1 MKTNS
6 YKKIIQSH
14 VMGLGVCK
22 EEQMSYYREVH
33 RLMAMGGI
41 IDPQTLMADRKKPF
55 KNSPWG
61 EFKNYEYRDGKR
73 VHVDSYILNEQGV
86 ARVNEILTKYVT
98 DRYLTKGKLAS
109 ADLFVKEMRG
119 MIDGSLLV
127 AWLAN
132 KGVEVKEVKEV
143 KKDAQPHSLVFTLNN
158 RRHTYYHKENLVVW
172 SESQGKNA
180 PVEKSNPFWF
190 IMNQKTHQLSS
201 VQERA
206 IAATSIF
213 ADHWNVKFGNGLAL
227 PDSKAPEG

>member
-1 MKTNS
+1 
-6 YKKIIQSH
+6 
-14 VMGLGVCK
+14 
-22 EEQMSYYREVH
+22 
-33 RLMAMGGI
+33 
-41 IDPQTLMADRKKPF
+41 
-55 KNSPWG
+55 
-61 EFKNYEYRDGKR
+61 
-73 VHVDSYILNEQGV
+73 
-86 ARVNEILTKYVT
+86 
-98 DRYLTKGKLAS
+98 
-109 ADLFVKEMRG
+109 

-132 KGVEVKEVKEV
+132 KGVEVTEV
-143 KKDAQPHSLVFTLNN
+143 KKGAQPHSLVFTLNN

-201 VQERA
+201 AQEKA

-213 ADHWNVKFGNGLAL
+213 AGHWNVKFGNGLAL

>member
-109 ADLFVKEMRG
+109 ADPFVKEMRG

-132 KGVEVKEVKEV
+132 KGVEVTEVKNG
-143 KKDAQPHSLVFTLNN
+143 AQPHSLVFTLNN
-158 RRHTYYHKENLVVW
+158 RRHTYYYETNLVVW
-172 SESQGKNA
+172 SKE
-180 PVEKSNPFWF
+180 EKPLSPFWF

-201 VQERA
+201 PQERA
-206 IAATSIF
+206 IAASGIF
-213 ADHWNVKFGNGLAL
+213 AGHWNVKFGNGLAL
-227 PDSKAPEG
+227 SDSKAPEG

>member
-98 DRYLTKGKLAS
+98 DRYLTKGKLTS
-109 ADLFVKEMRG
+109 ADPFVKEMRG

-132 KGVEVKEVKEV
+132 KGVEVTEV

-158 RRHTYYHKENLVVW
+158 RRHTYYYETNLVVW
-172 SESQGKNA
+172 SKE
-180 PVEKSNPFWF
+180 EKPLSPFWF

-201 VQERA
+201 AQEKA
-206 IAATSIF
+206 IAASGIF

-227 PDSKAPEG
+227 SDSKVPEG

>member
-1 MKTNS
+1 MTTNS

-33 RLMAMGGI
+33 RLMAIGGI

-98 DRYLTKGKLAS
+98 ERYLTKGKLTS
-109 ADLFVKEMRG
+109 ADPFVKEMRG
-119 MIDGSLLV
+119 MVDGSLLV

-132 KGVEVKEVKEV
+132 KGVEVTEV

-172 SESQGKNA
+172 SESQSKNA
-180 PVEKSNPFWF
+180 LPKKSNPFWF
-190 IMNQKTHQLSS
+190 IKNQETTELSS
-201 VQERA
+201 AQEKA
-206 IAATSIF
+206 IAASRIF
-213 ADHWNVKFGNGLAL
+213 AGHWNVKFGNGLVL
-227 PDSKAPEG
+227 SDSKAPEG